1 MLMANYVSYYFK
13 SGCPHEGW
21 EGGNMGGEEM
31 TQLEK
36 KVLSVLNE
44 KVMLYLQVLLQVKYF
59 RSGYSL

>member
-1 MLMANYVSYYFK
+1 
-13 SGCPHEGW
+13 
-21 EGGNMGGEEM
+21 MGGEEM